1 MSATQVVRMPSGGT
15 LSVRSGILRGA
26 GPAGPQGPA
35 GPRGERGLAGPEGPP
50 GSINDYAGHLRSSAP
65 SVVSD
70 DQWYVLPIEDLV
82 VGDVVEAAGDY
93 AFTPVESGKYLITA
107 VVVFDAVVGGST
119 TGTRTV
125 RLVDQANA
133 PIATEWEVPATV
145 DGRTVV
151 ELVIT
156 EDLNP
161 SFNYSLQAMATDT
174 AGVTSSLRDV
184 RITRIGAGPPGPAGP
199 KGPVGST
206 GPAGPQGAPG
216 EAASGF
222 STFDAVT
229 GGTDSTGAVAELATA
244 DQALPHPAG
253 TVAPHVPYFLRTLAS
268 SIERRLVS
276 RFASAA
282 DRDARRATRNVG
294 EIYVLTDTGVPY
306 YREANG
312 TETPLARVTLST
324 SAAPT
329 GAGQATPGAL
339 WVQY

>member
-1 MSATQVVRMPSGGT
+1 VSATQVVRMPSGGT

-35 GPRGERGLAGPEGPP
+35 GPRGERGLQGEAGPP

-70 DQWYVLPIEDLV
+70 DQWYVLPLEELV
-82 VGDVVEAAGDY
+82 TGDVVEAAGDY
-93 AFTPVESGKYLITA
+93 AFSPLESGRYLVAA

-119 TGTRTV
+119 TGSRSV
-125 RLVDQANA
+125 RLVNQANS
-133 PIATEWEVPATV
+133 PLGTEWEVPATV

-151 ELVIT
+151 ELVVT
-156 EDLNP
+156 EELNP

-174 AGVTSSLRDV
+174 SGVTSSLRDV
-184 RITRIGAGPPGPAGP
+184 RLTRIGAGPPGPVGP

-206 GPAGPQGAPG
+206 GPAGPQGPAG
-216 EAASGF
+216 EAAGGF
-222 STFDAVT
+222 STFNAVI
-229 GGTDSTGAVAELATA
+229 GGGDSTAEATALATA
-244 DQALPHPAG
+244 DQALPYPEG
-253 TVAPHVPYFLRTLAS
+253 TISPRVPYFLRALATS
-268 SIERRLVS
+268 LERRLVS

-282 DRDARRATRNVG
+282 DRDAWRATRNVG

-312 TETPLARVTLST
+312 TEAPIARVTLST

-329 GAGQATPGAL
+329 GAGQAAPGAL
-339 WVQY
+339 WIQY